1 MAYLAEIKKEIEFYK
16 DFSSLVETLKNLALF
31 QFHTAQRNLKT
42 FDFFPEAL
50 RSFLNMLDI
59 ANINHPF
66 LWESKKGVLGII
78 AVTSDEGF
86 LGGLNNRV
94 MNVAMDFSEER
105 KISIF
110 VIGKQGRKYT
120 QGINIPVVTFP
131 DTEDNKKS
139 LQAAQIEKH
148 ILNEVANGNLSS
160 VKIVYPKAFSI
171 TSQRI
176 EVLTLLP
183 FAELLPAR
191 FPARQDSAGGAAG
204 GKDKS
209 ADTSKDY
216 SKIILESA
224 ADDIV
229 EYLAHLWIG
238 QRIREIFDLSHVA
251 EYAARY
257 IHLEESTDKIKEDIK
272 KLQLKY
278 FKIRHSIID
287 QQMRELFTAKAIL
300 SK

>member
-1 MAYLAEIKKEIEFYK
+1 MAYLSEIKKEIEFYK

-42 FDFFPEAL
+42 FDFFPEAIKD
-50 RSFLNMLDI
+50 FLNMIDI

-66 LWESKKGVLGII
+66 LQEPKKGVLGII

-94 MNVAMDFSEER
+94 MNAAIDFSKER
-105 KISIF
+105 KISII
-110 VIGKQGRKYT
+110 VVGKQGQKYT
-120 QGINIPVVTFP
+120 QGVNLPVVNFP
-131 DTEDNKKS
+131 DKEDNKKS
-139 LQAAQIEKH
+139 SQAAQIEKYVLTE
-148 ILNEVANGNLSS
+148 IANGNLSS
-160 VKIVYPKAFSI
+160 VKIIYPRAFSL

-183 FAELLPAR
+183 FAEL
-191 FPARQDSAGGAAG
+191 FKKESM
-204 GKDKS
+204 
-209 ADTSKDY
+209 DTSRDY
-216 SKIILESA
+216 SKIILESSA
-224 ADDIV
+224 NDII
-229 EYLAHLWIG
+229 EYLAYLWVG
-238 QRIREIFDLSHVA
+238 QRIREIFDLSRVA

-287 QQMRELFTAKAIL
+287 QQMRELSTAKAIL